1 MNFEGRVVYSAK
13 LSIKCDLPKQRHF
26 WTNKTSKTTSD
37 FLKKLLKDILQK
49 EKHVDPAQ
57 EGCIEKSQDSCPEDR
72 DRS

>member
-13 LSIKCDLPKQRHF
+13 LSIKCDLPKQKHF

-37 FLKKLLKDILQK
+37 FKQLLKDILQK
-49 EKHVDPAQ
+49 EKDVDP
-57 EGCIEKSQDSCPEDR
+57 EGCIAKSQDSCTEDS